1 MAKSD
6 FRQHKI
12 TLCTDCRFTGGP
24 CRPGAALLA
33 QLNRSVCALGRP
45 LDRDFAIAGTVAMTA
60 CTRPCTIAF
69 QATGKATYL
78 FGDISP
84 EENIDD
90 LVSFA
95 ATFAK
100 GQGSVLP
107 SAVRDGQSEQ
117 DGHGESFPAFPRPGF
132 GPDAKGLSR
141 IPAAILV
148 SEETA
153 GRFQ

>member
-1 MAKSD
+1 MANSD

-24 CRPGAALLA
+24 CRPGAELLA
-33 QLNRSVCALGRP
+33 ELNRSVSALGRP
-45 LDRDFAIAGTVAMTA
+45 LDGNFSIAGTVAMTA

-84 EENIDD
+84 DEDIDD

-95 ATFAK
+95 AACAE
-100 GQGSVLP
+100 GQ
-107 SAVRDGQSEQ
+107 AFD
-117 DGHGESFPAFPRPGF
+117 AFPHHALDLAGKSL
-132 GPDAKGLSR
+132 AR
-141 IPAAILV
+141 IPAALLV

-153 GRFQ
+153 GRLQ

>member
-24 CRPGAALLA
+24 CRPGAELLA
-33 QLNRSVCALGRP
+33 QLNRSVSALGGP
-45 LDRDFAIAGTVAMTA
+45 LDRDFSIAGTVAMTA

-84 EENIDD
+84 EEDIDD

-95 ATFAK
+95 AACA
-100 GQGSVLP
+100 G
-107 SAVRDGQSEQ
+107 
-117 DGHGESFPAFPRPGF
+117 GEVFDAFPAAAFSANG
-132 GPDAKGLSR
+132 KGLAR
-141 IPAAILV
+141 VPAALLV
-148 SEETA
+148 SEDTA
-153 GRFQ
+153 GLLQ

>member
-24 CRPGAALLA
+24 CRPGAELLA
-33 QLNRSVCALGRP
+33 QLNRSLSALGKP

-95 ATFAK
+95 ATLAK

-107 SAVRDGQSEQ
+107 STGCDGQSEQ
-117 DGHGESFPAFPRPGF
+117 DAQLFPAFPHPDF
-132 GPDAKGLSR
+132 GPGGKGLSR
-141 IPAAILV
+141 IPAALLV

>member
-1 MAKSD
+1 MANSD

-12 TLCTDCRFTGGP
+12 TLCTDCRFTGEP
-24 CRPGAALLA
+24 CQPGADLLA
-33 QLNRSVCALGRP
+33 KLNRSVAALGRP
-45 LDRDFAIAGTVAMTA
+45 LDRDFSIAGTVAMTA

-78 FGDISP
+78 FGGISP
-84 EENIDD
+84 EEDIDD

-95 ATFAK
+95 AACAE
-100 GQGSVLP
+100 GQ
-107 SAVRDGQSEQ
+107 AFD
-117 DGHGESFPAFPRPGF
+117 AFPRRALDLNGKSL
-132 GPDAKGLSR
+132 AR
-141 IPAAILV
+141 IPAALLV

>member
-1 MAKSD
+1 MANSD

-12 TLCTDCRFTGGP
+12 TLCTDCRFIGGP
-24 CRPGAALLA
+24 CRRGAELLA
-33 QLNRSVCALGRP
+33 QLNRSVSALGPP
-45 LDRDFAIAGTVAMTA
+45 LDRNFSIAGTVAMTA

-78 FGDISP
+78 FGGISP
-84 EENIDD
+84 EEDIDD

-95 ATFAK
+95 AACAEGEAFDASPHPASLLK
-100 GQGSVLP
+100 GKSLA
-107 SAVRDGQSEQ
+107 SM
-117 DGHGESFPAFPRPGF
+117 
-132 GPDAKGLSR
+132 
-141 IPAAILV
+141 PAALLV

>member
-24 CRPGAALLA
+24 CRPGAELLA
-33 QLNRSVCALGRP
+33 KLNRSVSALGKP
-45 LDRDFAIAGTVAMTA
+45 LDREFSIAGTVAMTA

-84 EENIDD
+84 EEDIDD

-95 ATFAK
+95 AACAEGGACDT
-100 GQGSVLP
+100 SP
-107 SAVRDGQSEQ
+107 
-117 DGHGESFPAFPRPGF
+117 PAASYLNG
-132 GPDAKGLSR
+132 KGLAR
-141 IPAAILV
+141 IPAALLV